1 MLDESFGR
9 FDVMTS
15 LIANHMESK
24 GDDTASRLLHK
35 KARRQAALA
44 FLIGLLMALGCGFI
58 IWSTHQKQRADRLLD
73 ERGQPGGAEIV
84 RRFLAP
90 NGVTRRLE
98 YRVVDADGR
107 SATENVEVEPA
118 YWESLEGAK
127 TIPVI
132 VVPGEP
138 GISRL
143 EEGQVGRDDELT
155 RTPGRGYLLGTLG
168 GLLALFM
175 LVTSVLMWN
184 GWDLAQ
190 DSKTRTW
197 KVKRYGKVV
206 WSSGGKA
213 VKESFWEA
221 S

>member
-1 MLDESFGR
+1 MA
-9 FDVMTS
+9 S
-15 LIANHMESK
+15 LIANHVESK
-24 GDDTASRLLHK
+24 GDDTASRLLRK
-35 KARRQAALA
+35 KARRQATMA
-44 FLIGLLMALGCGFI
+44 FVIGLLMALGCGFI
-58 IWSTHQKQRADRLLD
+58 IWTTYQKQRAERLLD
-73 ERGQPGGAEIV
+73 ERGRPGEAEIV

-98 YRVVDADGR
+98 YRVVGTDGR

-118 YWESLEGAK
+118 YWESLEGTT

-143 EEGQVGRDDELT
+143 EEGQVARDDEFT
-155 RTPGRGYLLGTLG
+155 RTPGGGYLLGALG
-168 GLLALFM
+168 GLLALFL

-190 DSKTRTW
+190 DRKTRTW
-197 KVKRYGKVV
+197 TVKRHGKVV

-221 S
+221 N

>member
-1 MLDESFGR
+1 MIR
-9 FDVMTS
+9 P
-15 LIANHMESK
+15 H
-24 GDDTASRLLHK
+24 ASC
-35 KARRQAALA
+35 ARRRVEQAALA
-44 FLIGLLMALGCGFI
+44 FVMGLLMALGCGFI
-58 IWSTHQKQRADRLLD
+58 IWSTYQKQRADRLLA
-73 ERGQPGGAEIV
+73 ERGQPGEAEIV

-98 YRVVDADGR
+98 YRVVGADGR

-118 YWESLEGAK
+118 YWESLEGAR
-127 TIPVI
+127 TIPVV

-143 EEGQVGRDDELT
+143 EEGRAVRDGEFT
-155 RTPGRGYLLGTLG
+155 KTPAGGYLLGTLG
-168 GLLALFM
+168 GLLALFL
-175 LVTSVLMWN
+175 LVSGVLMWN

-190 DSKTRTW
+190 DRKTRTW
-197 KVKRYGKVV
+197 TVKRYGKVV